1 MLQSSKTMLQSSKT
15 MKALASG
22 RAVRL
27 LTQRARLFSSP
38 PISTPYI
45 RAGLRTSHIT
55 PQQIHVDGQLVPG
68 TRLFSTDA
76 TVSESKVDFSMM
88 SDKEL
93 KELAMKY
100 SLEDNPREAHL
111 ILEQLE
117 SRGSI
122 ETEIRTSVLDSWIKY
137 QAKCHAEL
145 KESISDE
152 DSLSVLRSHLKEICH
167 AAERASELLQTTED
181 PSSNHRVAVLKA
193 WANACEA
200 SHESGIVKIDQLRGI
215 PQRAQHLLNL
225 QEHPTVESYNQ
236 VLKAWA
242 YSSEHL
248 RASMAEQL
256 FHKIGDPNGETYQNI
271 IRAWCWSKERRCA
284 FTATGH
290 FMRMMRLLE
299 TGRSDMEPSLADYHA
314 LFRAW
319 TGAE

>member
-1 MLQSSKTMLQSSKT
+1 

-38 PISTPYI
+38 PISKPYI

-68 TRLFSTDA
+68 TRFSTDA
-76 TVSESKVDFSMM
+76 TVSESKVDFSIM
-88 SDKEL
+88 SDRQL
-93 KELAMKY
+93 KEVAMKY
-100 SLEDNPREAHL
+100 SREDNPREAHL

-117 SRGSI
+117 SPGSI
-122 ETEIRTSVLDSWIKY
+122 ETEIRTSVMDSWIRY
-137 QAKCHAEL
+137 QAKCHVEL
-145 KESISDE
+145 KESISDK

-167 AAERASELLQTTED
+167 AAERASELLHTMED
-181 PSSNHRVAVLKA
+181 PSSNHLVAVLKA

-200 SHESGIVKIDQLRGI
+200 SYESGIVKIDNLRGI

-248 RASMAEQL
+248 RGSMAEQL
-256 FHKIGDPNGETYQNI
+256 FHKIGDPNGETYKNI

-290 FMRMMRLLE
+290 FMRMVRLLE
-299 TGRSDMEPSLADYHA
+299 TGRSEMEPSLADYHA